1 MKGIKFRGRKDE
13 KDPQRRNSGIT
24 EELQNGGKEIEVSS
38 EVILNELLL
47 SHPVAS

>member
-1 MKGIKFRGRKDE
+1 MKKTLKE
-13 KDPQRRNSGIT
+13 ETVGIT